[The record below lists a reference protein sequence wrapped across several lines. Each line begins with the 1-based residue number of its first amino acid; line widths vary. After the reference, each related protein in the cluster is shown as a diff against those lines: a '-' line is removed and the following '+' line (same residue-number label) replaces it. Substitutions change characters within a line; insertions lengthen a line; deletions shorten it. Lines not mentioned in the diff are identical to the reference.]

1 MKWLLVNFDGREYE
15 TDHCTNAFIYR
26 RSYWATISQNFTYV
40 PKVLN
45 FFLLYI
51 WGCPR
56 WASYQLTKDLNE
68 KNNCLRNKYWLNGFS
83 HKRRIVIKAP
93 LHESNDPKLWF
104 MEFITTPASSP
115 QLSLLILSSRVL
127 LVARVFSLCWHEIL
141 NIVVYRDE
149 LYLFSCCWAKRNKF
163 ISLWCVYFEIINL
176 SNATQLILF
185 FLGS

>member
-1 MKWLLVNFDGREYE
+1 MKWLLVNVDGREYE
-15 TDHCTNAFIYR
+15 TDHCTNAYIYR

-83 HKRRIVIKAP
+83 HKRRIVIKARP
-93 LHESNDPKLWF
+93 HESNDSKLWF
-104 MEFITTPASSP
+104 MEFMTTPTSSP

-127 LVARVFSLCWHEIL
+127 LVARVFRCVDMKFWTLLFIATNSIFSAVVERNVINSFHYGAFVSRSLTL
-141 NIVVYRDE
+141 
-149 LYLFSCCWAKRNKF
+149 
-163 ISLWCVYFEIINL
+163 
-176 SNATQLILF
+176 ATPP
-185 FLGS
+185 S